1 MNPRLPAAI
10 ATAVVLGGLLS
21 VSTPAAESAE
31 ARSCLRAPTASERQ
45 LCEYRALLAQ
55 QRALNAQHS
64 SIVDLQRRIN
74 ELQRAWLR

>member
-1 MNPRLPAAI
+1 MNLRLPGAIAAAI
-10 ATAVVLGGLLS
+10 VLGGLLS
-21 VSTPAAESAE
+21 VSGAATEPAE
-31 ARSCLRAPTASERQ
+31 ARSCLRAPSATERQ

-55 QRALNAQHS
+55 QRAMNAHYS